1 MRTIR
6 LSQPRYSKI
15 CRALAVCA
23 AYFAMAG
30 CTDDTFDKFQN
41 NKDGDMAFE
50 VTAPDNWTEGS
61 PRASR
66 PASVAI
72 SRLESDYGKQLY
84 LISEVSASPDSVV
97 TLPASRGSIVTG
109 DAFHPS
115 FGLSAIC

>member
-61 PRASR
+61 ARASR

-72 SRLESDYGKQLY
+72 SRLESDYGRQLY
-84 LISEVSASPDSVV
+84 LLSRKAPAPTRWWRFRLREAAS
-97 TLPASRGSIVTG
+97 
-109 DAFHPS
+109 
-115 FGLSAIC
+115 